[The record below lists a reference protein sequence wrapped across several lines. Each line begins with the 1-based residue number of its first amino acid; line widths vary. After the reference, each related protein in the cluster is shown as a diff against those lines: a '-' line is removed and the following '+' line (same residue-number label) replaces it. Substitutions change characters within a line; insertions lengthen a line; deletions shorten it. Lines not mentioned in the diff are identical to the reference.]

1 MASTNTIQVLENGY
15 RNIVIRVS
23 QESDCT
29 ANETIKVYDATSSG
43 SFSVTAPGGQ
53 IVYPGIYTS
62 LVGLDYDVQDMK
74 IALRWEAT
82 TDQDILALG
91 SAPED
96 FNWSRFGGI
105 RVPTG
110 LAGATGSIKIVSLS
124 PVVGATYSVILYLRK
139 RVPQS

>member
-1 MASTNTIQVLENGY
+1 
-15 RNIVIRVS
+15 
-23 QESDCT
+23 
-29 ANETIKVYDATSSG
+29 
-43 SFSVTAPGGQ
+43 
-53 IVYPGIYTS
+53 
-62 LVGLDYDVQDMK
+62 MK